1 MVRDQGS
8 KEVLYIIVSRKLIR
22 YQGSKK
28 EMSLP
33 EKEKERMKKNIKN
46 IQIMG
51 ETIYK
56 KLQV

>member
-1 MVRDQGS
+1 M
-8 KEVLYIIVSRKLIR
+8 YIIVSRKLIR